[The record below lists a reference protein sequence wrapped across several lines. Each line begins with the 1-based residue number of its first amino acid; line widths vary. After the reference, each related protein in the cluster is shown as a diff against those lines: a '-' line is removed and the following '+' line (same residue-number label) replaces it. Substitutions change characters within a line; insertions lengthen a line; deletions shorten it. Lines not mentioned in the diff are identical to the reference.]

1 MTVMSVLWVRESL
14 QIFTF
19 FLLALT
25 GNQEVTVSVC
35 PSACLSVCDIIEFFV
50 VSSKT
55 YFFETKI
62 EYILPVWNMYLGG
75 FDPES
80 FSFRGSSCLTL
91 NQLGYISLFS
101 KLLQITTK
109 IAFLALK

>member
-25 GNQEVTVSVC
+25 GTQEVTVSVC

-62 EYILPVWNMYLGG
+62 EYILPVWNMYG
-75 FDPES
+75 DSIRSPSHSEA
-80 FSFRGSSCLTL
+80 
-91 NQLGYISLFS
+91 QVV
-101 KLLQITTK
+101 
-109 IAFLALK
+109 